1 MVSISALWLPILVS
15 AVAVFIVGFI
25 MNMVL
30 PHHRN
35 DFSKVDNEDGFQD
48 ALRSHNLTKG
58 QYFVPY
64 ANSSA
69 SMKDPDYIK
78 RAEKGPVALVH
89 VIDNGV
95 GPKPQ
100 QLGIYFVELLII
112 SLFVAY
118 ISGMA
123 FGPGTDYLQIFQ
135 IAGSVAVIAHIG
147 ALIGNSVWWGFTWS
161 STFKH
166 MFDGVIYGLVT
177 AGIFGWLWPGM

>member
-1 MVSISALWLPILVS
+1 MVTVSALWLPILLS
-15 AVAVFIVGFI
+15 AVFVFIVGFI

-35 DFSKVDNEDGFQD
+35 DFTKVDNEDGLQD

-64 ANSSA
+64 ANTA
-69 SMKDPDYIK
+69 QSMKDPDFVQ
-78 RAEKGPVALVH
+78 RAERGPVAIIH
-89 VIDNGV
+89 VMDNGV

-100 QLGIYFVELLII
+100 QLGIYFVQLLLIG
-112 SLFVAY
+112 LFVGYVTGLALGPDADY
-118 ISGMA
+118 LMVFQISGA
-123 FGPGTDYLQIFQ
+123 T
-135 IAGSVAVIAHIG
+135 AVIAHIG

-166 MFDGVIYGLVT
+166 MLDGIVYGLVT
-177 AGIFGWLWPGM
+177 AGTFGWLW